1 VGYRHLYVTTDDGVI
16 DFHGEIT
23 GLGSFERV
31 AQNAVDIRLAGS
43 PLRVIG
49 IEDLIVSKRKLARP
63 KDQRVALELEAVL
76 KKLKQP

>member
-1 VGYRHLYVTTDDGVI
+1 MYVTTDDGVI

-23 GLGSFERV
+23 GRGSFERV
-31 AQNAVDIRLAGS
+31 AQNAVDIQLGGS